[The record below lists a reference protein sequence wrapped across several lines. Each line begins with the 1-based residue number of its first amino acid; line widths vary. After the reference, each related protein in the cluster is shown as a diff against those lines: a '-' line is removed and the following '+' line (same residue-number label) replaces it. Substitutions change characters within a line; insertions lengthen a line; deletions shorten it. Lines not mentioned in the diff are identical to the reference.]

1 MITERRITKAIVSLQ
16 SLQPFF
22 AYIAMHM
29 KIQPTESLATM
40 GVDANF
46 NMYYN
51 IKFVEETVKT
61 DDLIIGC
68 VCHETLHLAL
78 NHIGRIGSRLHVIA
92 NIAQDM
98 VVNMICETNN
108 INTLKGD
115 DYVTYDKNKDT
126 GTVNLTSLGI
136 GKVVINK
143 ISEKPWETV
152 YEEII
157 NIMKNKGKDPQLIEK
172 LIEGMMSKGT
182 IILDEHFHESFNKMT
197 KEEQNKFMEDIK
209 NILVDGYTYS
219 KQIGK
224 VPGGLERYIKEILSP
239 KIPWQAQLMKYIKNG
254 IEPKDWTYRRPHRKS
269 YNLDIYIPSVLKENM
284 NVNILVD
291 TSGSIDR
298 KSYTEFIS
306 EIYNMMRVIPNIKV
320 WIAFIDTKI
329 RNEYEMTS
337 NNREMLLSIKG
348 KGGGGTDLEQG
359 LDYVKDNKRDC
370 PVTIVLTDGYT
381 ECTRKPNFYPFDVIW
396 CICEEGMSLDQA
408 NTYFKYG
415 KVIKM

>member
-16 SLQPFF
+16 VAQPFF
-22 AYIAMHM
+22 AYVAMHM
-29 KIQPTESLATM
+29 KIQPSESLQTM

-46 NMYYN
+46 YMYYN
-51 IKFVEETVKT
+51 EKFIEEVVKT
-61 DDLIIGC
+61 DDLIMGC

-78 NHIGRIGSRLHVIA
+78 NHIGRIGSRLHTFA

-126 GTVNLTSLGI
+126 GSVNLTALGV
-136 GKVVINK
+136 GKVIIPN
-143 ISEKPWETV
+143 ISEKSWESV
-152 YEEII
+152 YEELIKFI
-157 NIMKNKGKDPQLIEK
+157 NSKGKDPQV
-172 LIEGMMSKGT
+172 IEGLLKGK
-182 IILDEHFHESFNKMT
+182 IILDEHFHDSFNKMS
-197 KEEQNKFMEDIK
+197 KEEQNKVMEDIK

-224 VPGGLERYIKEILSP
+224 VPGGIERYIKEILSP
-239 KIPWQAQLMKYIKNG
+239 KIPWQAQLMKYLKNG
-254 IEPKDWTYRRPHRKS
+254 IEPKEWTYRRPHRKS

-291 TSGSIDR
+291 TSGSIDH

-306 EIYNMMRVIPNIKV
+306 EIYNMMRVIPNVKV
-320 WIAFIDTKI
+320 WLAFIDTKI
-329 RNEYEMTS
+329 RNEYELIS

-348 KGGGGTDLEQG
+348 KGGGGTDLEIG
-359 LDYVKDNKRDC
+359 LDYIKDTKKDC

-381 ECTRKPNFYPFDVIW
+381 DCDRKPNTYPFDVIW
-396 CICEEGMSLDQA
+396 CICESGMDIKDA
-408 NTYFKYG
+408 NHHFKYG
-415 KVIKM
+415 KIIKM